1 MNKVLRAAI
10 RTMSRHQGDM
20 TKDYEKSRK
29 KEKMYP
35 VRSWINYLL
44 ITLISGVYN
53 SATTQ
58 NKRSEQDIHRTVR
71 WAIRKGETND

>member
-1 MNKVLRAAI
+1 
-10 RTMSRHQGDM
+10 
-20 TKDYEKSRK
+20 
-29 KEKMYP
+29 MYP